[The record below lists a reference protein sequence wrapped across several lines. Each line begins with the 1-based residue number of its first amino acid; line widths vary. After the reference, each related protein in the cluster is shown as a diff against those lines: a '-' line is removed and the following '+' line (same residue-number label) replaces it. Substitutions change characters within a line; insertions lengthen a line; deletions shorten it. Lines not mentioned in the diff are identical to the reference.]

1 MKIKFQKLVLLC
13 KKSEEVIDFSRQITY
28 FHGQISAGKSSIVRL
43 IDYCLGGDLEK
54 TPALSQEMVS
64 VQLFAIVGTNTV
76 LFERSINDTTS
87 VQVTWTN
94 KEKESSTV
102 LAPLSAKQSPIWK
115 NDIYNL
121 SDLIFDLANITP
133 IKVRR
138 SKLDTDSPLV
148 RLSFRD
154 LMWYCYL
161 EQDNLD
167 SSFYNLTDTFK
178 SLKSRDVMRFVTGL
192 YTEKMN
198 ELEISLDEL
207 RSNRAVKLESIR
219 QIRSFL
225 QDFGY
230 SSEGDVSE
238 EIFEV
243 ENNLSQAQQEL
254 SKIRDGHAFKTHF
267 ADTLREKLRG
277 IGQNIAN
284 EQNALQDLENRI
296 SEQEALKSELLS
308 AKFKLSRST
317 ASSSL
322 LAGVKFD
329 VCPACGL
336 ELHKHPNPESCYVCG
351 QETQVNEEE
360 PLAQADVM
368 RKDLNSRIEDLS
380 ESIKRHGTAQKRQIK
395 IIAQLRQ
402 QKNDLDIELSNEL
415 INYDSIYLAN
425 SREAERLTAT
435 LVERKRN
442 LEKISKMPEAVSR
455 MEKEAGDLLTQAEQ
469 TRKAIE
475 DEKKKLTDASNRIRD
490 IELAYLEALNKT
502 GVPGIE
508 DDDRILIDPKNWI
521 PKILPPDGDL
531 YDFYNAGS
539 GGKKTLLNVCYAL
552 AIHKIAME
560 HNLPLPTFLMID
572 TPMKNIGEDVN
583 KDIFNAFYQYLYQL
597 ADGSLSETQII
608 MIDKE
613 YFPPPNNLDLEITQK
628 FMSPD
633 SPLISYYRG
642 A

>member
-13 KKSEEVIDFSRQITY
+13 KKSEEVIHSSTQITY

-64 VQLFAIVGTNTV
+64 VQLFAIIGTNTV

-138 SKLDTDSPLV
+138 SKSDVDSPLV
-148 RLSFRD
+148 CLSFRD

-167 SSFYNLTDTFK
+167 SSFYNLTDTYK

-207 RSNRAVKLESIR
+207 RSNRAAKLESIR

-243 ENNLSQAQQEL
+243 ENKLSQAQQEL
-254 SKIRDGHAFKTHF
+254 SKIRDGHASKTHF
-267 ADTLREKLRG
+267 TDSLREKLRE

-296 SEQEALKSELLS
+296 NEQEALKSELLS

-336 ELHKHPNPESCYVCG
+336 ELHKHPNPESCYLCG
-351 QETQVNEEE
+351 QETQANEKE
-360 PLAQADVM
+360 PLAQAEVM

-380 ESIKRHGTAQKRQIK
+380 ESIKRHAIAQKRQIK
-395 IIAQLRQ
+395 R
-402 QKNDLDIELSNEL
+402 
-415 INYDSIYLAN
+415 
-425 SREAERLTAT
+425 
-435 LVERKRN
+435 V
-442 LEKISKMPEAVSR
+442 
-455 MEKEAGDLLTQAEQ
+455 
-469 TRKAIE
+469 
-475 DEKKKLTDASNRIRD
+475 
-490 IELAYLEALNKT
+490 
-502 GVPGIE
+502 
-508 DDDRILIDPKNWI
+508 
-521 PKILPPDGDL
+521 
-531 YDFYNAGS
+531 
-539 GGKKTLLNVCYAL
+539 
-552 AIHKIAME
+552 
-560 HNLPLPTFLMID
+560 
-572 TPMKNIGEDVN
+572 
-583 KDIFNAFYQYLYQL
+583 
-597 ADGSLSETQII
+597 
-608 MIDKE
+608 
-613 YFPPPNNLDLEITQK
+613 
-628 FMSPD
+628 
-633 SPLISYYRG
+633 
-642 A
+642 